1 MESIS
6 IKSPAWRYQKA
17 RELALQEGSIEID
30 CPYISGAV
38 NMLKGELCTES
49 VPQSYLLHR
58 LAESNGILCSLL
70 ISDLS
75 LQEIAFSIEGT
86 EDLVLWFSKLFFDP
100 SVFFNRLL
108 LKEFINV
115 LPETTVLEK
124 QYKELLMASYNLGP
138 NYVLWKKGLRSK
150 SPLDQM
156 DIASNLM
163 VDSYW
168 RAREHK
174 SFSISSMEARESRSW
189 FPQVIRAIESVNNLK
204 DTGETTIETLRLKL
218 VKQDSTKSLSA
229 INLDEI
235 KG

>member
-1 MESIS
+1 MKSIT
-6 IKSPAWRYQKA
+6 IKSPAWRFQKA
-17 RELALQEGSIEID
+17 KELALEGGSIDID
-30 CPYISGAV
+30 CPFIVGAV
-38 NMLKGELCTES
+38 NMLLGNECPEGA
-49 VPQSYLLHR
+49 PQSYLLHR
-58 LAESNGILCSLL
+58 LPESNGILCSLL
-70 ISDLS
+70 ISDMS
-75 LQEIAFSIEGT
+75 IQDIAFAIDGT

-100 SVFFNRLL
+100 SIFFNRLL
-108 LKEFINV
+108 LKEFINI
-115 LPETTVLEK
+115 LPEAITLEK

-138 NYVLWKKGLRSK
+138 NYILWKKGLRSK

-156 DIASNLM
+156 DIASHLM

-174 SFSISSMEARESRSW
+174 SFNIASPEARESRSW

-229 INLDEI
+229 VNLDDI